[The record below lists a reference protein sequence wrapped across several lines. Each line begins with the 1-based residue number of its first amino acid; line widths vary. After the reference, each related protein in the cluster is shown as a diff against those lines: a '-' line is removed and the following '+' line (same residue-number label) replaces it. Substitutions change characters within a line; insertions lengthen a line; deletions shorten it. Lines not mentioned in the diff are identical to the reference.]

1 MTKAFLRI
9 RAVAGREFFSSLA
22 SPAAWVF
29 LILFLILAGLCT
41 FVVSDILAV
50 GQADLAGFFNWMP
63 WLFLFLVPALGMPF
77 WSEERR
83 TGTLELTLSYP
94 VTLCELVL
102 GKYLAGMA
110 LLTLALLLT
119 SSIPGT
125 VYHLGSPDTG
135 AVLCGYFGALM
146 IGSAFLSVSSFC
158 SALTKSQTASF
169 LLSLMVCSFLVFTGW
184 DRITG
189 ILRDSLP
196 DWLCA
201 GIGYLTIIPH
211 YQAFQRGLLDTSEIV
226 YCAAITILFLFCTDR
241 ALAFSGSGTGS
252 LLAPGVLTDRRTWKQ
267 ILRFA
272 GGVAAAFYCF
282 FCAVYAADAFRV
294 RFDCTSDRAYSLSAL
309 SRSLVRDLGKDV
321 SLRLYVSPP
330 SAPMP
335 GGYRQYAERVQW
347 LLQELVSASDG
358 RLTLEVIRPEPDSPQ
373 EEAALLD
380 GIQPVRNPTGE
391 TFYIGLAVSCRA
403 ADEVIPQLYPQLEN
417 LLEYDVMRKIRNVTA
432 DSLKTIGVMSVFPLL
447 GRKPEPQRG
456 IPAFPAWHFFRDIAR
471 DCRFAEVPLDIP
483 AIPDAIDVLMI
494 VHPVG
499 ITRRAEYA
507 VDQYL
512 LRGGKVLVFVD
523 PRSVFAEASAR
534 RDYSMMEKIRSD
546 LPELFTAWGVQ
557 YDPETMA
564 ADLTFKYDKLSPSG
578 LRQTL
583 PSALRLTSEGI
594 SRTDP
599 LTDRLTS
606 VWMNFA
612 GFLDAA
618 DRQDAPARKKILYS
632 STHAQSVPVS
642 SRQEQVFAQFPADEV
657 TPRALALRLSGT
669 FRTAFPEGA
678 PDAVSGE
685 KNPRLTQSAKP
696 SEVWIFGDSDMLFHD
711 ACVRQVQD
719 DLGQTVLLRCSDN
732 MTLVQNVLEHLAGEP
747 SLAELRSRVP
757 MNRPMEAIRAGRE
770 KAEIAFRD
778 RTMALMSA
786 FTAESKKVETLR
798 RMLIANPGRF
808 RLTEEQQHLL
818 DSFARREAEMKRE
831 IRIYRN
837 QLKTELD
844 AISFSARIW
853 NILIVPAGAAML
865 GLLWSLLRRIDIK
878 GRRKRS

>member
-1 MTKAFLRI
+1 MRQSLLRI
-9 RAVAGREFFSSLA
+9 RAVAAREFLSSLA
-22 SPAAWVF
+22 SPSAWVF
-29 LILFLILAGLCT
+29 LILFLTLAGLCT
-41 FVVSDILAV
+41 FVVSDILSA
-50 GQADLAGFFNWMP
+50 GQADLTGFFNWMP

-94 VTLCELVL
+94 VTLRELVL
-102 GKYLAGMA
+102 GKYLAGMM

-119 SSIPGT
+119 ISIPGT

-146 IGSAFLSVSSFC
+146 IGSAFLAVSSFC

-169 LLSLMVCSFLVFTGW
+169 LLSLMFCSFLVFTGW
-184 DRITG
+184 DRITE
-189 ILRDSLP
+189 ILRDVLP
-196 DWLCA
+196 ARLCDA
-201 GIGYLTIIPH
+201 IGYMTIIPH

-226 YCAAITILFLFCTDR
+226 YCAAITLLFLFCTER

-252 LLAPGVLTDRRTWKQ
+252 LFARGVLSDRRTWKQ
-267 ILRFA
+267 LLRFA
-272 GGVAAAFYCF
+272 GGMAAAFYCF
-282 FCAVYAADAFRV
+282 FCAVYAAEAFRV
-294 RFDCTSDRAYSLSAL
+294 RFDCTSDRAYSLSGL
-309 SRSLVRDLGKDV
+309 SRTLVKKLDRDV
-321 SLRLYVSPP
+321 SLRLYVSPS

-335 GGYRQYAERVQW
+335 GAHRQYAERVQW
-347 LLQELVSASDG
+347 LLRELVSASDG
-358 RLTLEVIRPEPDSPQ
+358 RISLEVIHPEADSPE

-380 GIQPVRNPTGE
+380 GILPVRNPTGE
-391 TFYIGLAVSCRA
+391 TFYLGLAVSCRA
-403 ADEVIPQLYPQLEN
+403 ADEVIPRLIPQQEN
-417 LLEYDVMRKIRNVTA
+417 LLEYDVIRKIRNVTA
-432 DSLKTIGVMSVFPLL
+432 DRLKMIGVMSVFPLL

-456 IPAFPAWHFFRDIAR
+456 IPAFASWHFFREIAR
-471 DCRFAEVPLDIP
+471 DFRFAEVPMDIP
-483 AIPDAIDVLMI
+483 AIPDELDVLMI

-499 ITRRAEYA
+499 ITKRAEYA
-507 VDQYL
+507 IDQYL

-534 RDYSMMEKIRSD
+534 RDYSMMEKVRSD
-546 LPELFTAWGVQ
+546 LPELFHAWGVR

-564 ADLTFKYDKLSPSG
+564 ADLTFKYDNLSSSG
-578 LRQTL
+578 LRQVL
-583 PSALRLTSEGI
+583 PSALRLTSDGI

-599 LTDRLTS
+599 LTEKLTS

-612 GFLDAA
+612 GFLDAEELK
-618 DRQDAPARKKILYS
+618 DAPAREKILYS

-642 SRQEQVFAQFPADEV
+642 ARQEQVFAEFPSTEV
-657 TPRALALRLSGT
+657 EPRALALRLSGM

-685 KNPRLTQSAKP
+685 KNPRLTESAKP

-711 ACVRQVQD
+711 TCVRQVKD
-719 DLGQTVLLRCSDN
+719 DLGETILLRCSDN
-732 MTLVQNVLEHLAGEP
+732 MTLIQNVLEHLAGEP

-757 MNRPMEAIRAGRE
+757 MNRPMEAIRAGQE

-798 RMLIANPGRF
+798 RMLIANPGRV
-808 RLTEEQQHLL
+808 RLTEEQQNLL
-818 DSFARREAEMKRE
+818 DSFAHREAEMKRE
-831 IRIYRN
+831 IRVYRN
-837 QLKTELD
+837 QLKQELY
-844 AISFSARIW
+844 AIGFSARVW
-853 NILIVPAGAAML
+853 NILAVPSAAAVL
-865 GLLWSLLRRIDIK
+865 GLLWSLLRRIGVRK
-878 GRRKRS
+878 RRKSS